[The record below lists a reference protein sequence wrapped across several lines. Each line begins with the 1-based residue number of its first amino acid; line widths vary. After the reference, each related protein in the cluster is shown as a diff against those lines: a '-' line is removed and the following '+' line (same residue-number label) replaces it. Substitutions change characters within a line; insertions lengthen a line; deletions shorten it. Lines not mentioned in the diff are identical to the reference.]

1 MTATPSRG
9 AAKRPRR
16 STIARAVAAALAL
29 ALAPAVAL
37 VGAPPPAAYSAA
49 VADYPTWDEVKKAKQ
64 DEAAAKALRSR
75 LEGRLAALEDEVART
90 KAEAEKKGEEYYA
103 AQQAHDEQVI
113 VTQNLRSQ
121 AATAQAD
128 ADAAYSRAA
137 VLIAQLSKTGGNDVT
152 TRLFGAS
159 ESPDSLL
166 YQIQTSDLLSG
177 RNSRLYEEATQLQ
190 NTADSLAAQAAV
202 AEEKLDELRV
212 IAEQK
217 LKEAQAAAQAAQ
229 EQYERTQVEIA
240 EVRARV
246 EYLAGVREQMIA
258 DYNAGIAAQWGSGA
272 GGELSATG
280 WARPSAGYISSQF
293 GNRLHPIYGY
303 WRLHTGVDLAGQGC
317 GAPIRAAHLGTV
329 VYAGW
334 SGDLGNF
341 IEIQHPGG
349 IRTGY
354 AHIAPGG
361 IGVHIG
367 QEVGSGQLIAKV
379 GTTGGST
386 GCHLHFMVRVNGV
399 LTDPVPFLRNQGISL
414 G

>member
-137 VLIAQLSKTGGNDVT
+137 VLIAQLS
-152 TRLFGAS
+152 
-159 ESPDSLL
+159 
-166 YQIQTSDLLSG
+166 
-177 RNSRLYEEATQLQ
+177 
-190 NTADSLAAQAAV
+190 
-202 AEEKLDELRV
+202 
-212 IAEQK
+212 
-217 LKEAQAAAQAAQ
+217 
-229 EQYERTQVEIA
+229 
-240 EVRARV
+240 
-246 EYLAGVREQMIA
+246 
-258 DYNAGIAAQWGSGA
+258 
-272 GGELSATG
+272 
-280 WARPSAGYISSQF
+280 
-293 GNRLHPIYGY
+293 
-303 WRLHTGVDLAGQGC
+303 
-317 GAPIRAAHLGTV
+317 
-329 VYAGW
+329 
-334 SGDLGNF
+334 
-341 IEIQHPGG
+341 
-349 IRTGY
+349 
-354 AHIAPGG
+354 
-361 IGVHIG
+361 
-367 QEVGSGQLIAKV
+367 
-379 GTTGGST
+379 
-386 GCHLHFMVRVNGV
+386 
-399 LTDPVPFLRNQGISL
+399 
-414 G
+414 